1 MKYIFFSAKLLKL
14 AVKKIFLI
22 RHGETDYNRTGIV
35 QGSGVNSALNENG
48 YLQAELF
55 YQAYENYPFEKVY
68 TSSLRRT
75 IQSVEKF
82 IEKGIPHEILPGLN
96 EISWGRSEGIQ
107 FSPETNRI
115 YEEIIESWKQGNIH
129 LKLDGGES
137 PVEVKSRQEIAIKE
151 ILNNAQEK
159 NILVCMHGRAMKILL
174 AWITGRSVA
183 EMDLFEHVN
192 LSLYIL
198 HYNGKGFEIHVNND
212 IRHLINYSP
221 VV

>member
-1 MKYIFFSAKLLKL
+1 M
-14 AVKKIFLI
+14 KKIFLI

-48 YLQAELF
+48 YRQADLF
-55 YQAYENYPFEKVY
+55 YQMYMNYPFEKIY
-68 TSSLRRT
+68 TSSLKRT

-82 IEKGIPHEILPGLN
+82 IERGIPHEILPGLN
-96 EISWGRSEGIQ
+96 EISWGRSEGIK

-137 PVEVKSRQEIAIKE
+137 PVEVKSRQETAIKH
-151 ILNNAQEK
+151 ILNNEK
-159 NILVCMHGRAMKILL
+159 EKSVLVCMHGRAMKILL
-174 AWITGRSVA
+174 AWITGHSVA
-183 EMDLFEHVN
+183 DMDLFEHVN

-198 HYNGKGFEIHVNND
+198 HYNGKGFEIQTNND
-212 IRHLINYSP
+212 TRHLINYLP
-221 VV
+221 LV

>member
-22 RHGETDYNRTGIV
+22 RHGETEYNRSGIV
-35 QGSGVNSALNENG
+35 QGSGVNSALNKNG

-55 YQAYENYPFEKVY
+55 YQAYKEYPFEKVY

-96 EISWGRSEGIQ
+96 EISWGKSEGIK
-107 FSPETNRI
+107 FSPETNKI
-115 YEEIIESWKQGNIH
+115 YEEIIESWKKGNIH

-137 PVEVKSRQEIAIKE
+137 PVEVKSRQQIAIQH
-151 ILNNAQEK
+151 ILDNRREDK
-159 NILVCMHGRAMKILL
+159 VLVCMHGRAMKILL
-174 AWITGRSVA
+174 AWITGHSVA
-183 EMDLFEHVN
+183 DMDLFEHVN

-198 HYNGKGFEIHVNND
+198 HYNGNGFEIHVNND
-212 IRHLINYSP
+212 TDHLTNYSP

>member
-1 MKYIFFSAKLLKL
+1 MD
-14 AVKKIFLI
+14 VKKIYLI
-22 RHGETDYNRTGIV
+22 RHGETDYNRTGVV

-48 YLQAELF
+48 YRQAELF
-55 YQAYENYPFEKVY
+55 YEGYKDYPFEKVY

-82 IEKGIPHEILPGLN
+82 IRQGIPHEILPGLN
-96 EISWGRSEGIQ
+96 EISWGRSEGVW

-137 PVEVKSRQEIAIKE
+137 PVEVKARQETAIHH
-151 ILNNAQEK
+151 ILNNTDEK
-159 NILVCMHGRAMKILL
+159 NVLVCMHGRAMKILL
-174 AWITGRSVA
+174 AWITGHSVA
-183 EMDLFEHVN
+183 DMDLFEHVN

-198 HYNGKGFEIHVNND
+198 HHNGEGFKIHTNND
-212 IRHLINYSP
+212 VKHLVNYSP
-221 VV
+221 LV